1 MPLLAPRADR
11 ASRALVGRAGERV
24 AARELKRKGL
34 RLLGRN
40 VRTPRGEIDLLFED
54 RRTGSLIACEV
65 KSRVGAGGRLPET
78 GLGANQKKRL
88 RAAIRSE
95 AGRRGM
101 PDRPLRI
108 DFVAVVFASGP
119 GRLGRNGPG
128 DPEIRHHPAAVGAD

>member
-1 MPLLAPRADR
+1 MTPLGPLADR
-11 ASRALVGRAGERV
+11 ATRAQVGRAGERL
-24 AARELKRKGL
+24 AARYMKRKKL

-54 RRTGSLIACEV
+54 RRTGALVACEV

-78 GLGANQKKRL
+78 GLGTNQKKRL
-88 RAAIRSE
+88 IAAIKSE

-101 PDRPLRI
+101 SDRPLRI

-119 GRLGRNGPG
+119 KRLGRNGPG
-128 DPEIRHHPAAVGAD
+128 DPEIRHHPAAFGAD